1 MRRVV
6 ITGIGAVT
14 PLGLDFQETWES
26 LKRGVSGISRC
37 SRVDVDDIPWRAAGE
52 LKGFDARSI
61 MTPKEIN
68 RLDPF
73 IHYAL
78 SAALAAYEDAS
89 LARREGNT
97 AVTIGSSRGGV
108 SRIEESLRAHYTEG
122 RSLSAYLMPSTTIS
136 MAPSYIAYRLGIK
149 GYCLGISNACASGT
163 AAVGEAFRL
172 VRTGYAEI
180 ALAGGTE
187 APLCRLCIEGYGRTG
202 ALSRG
207 ADAAASRPFDR
218 DRDGFVLSEGA
229 CIVVVEEMQHALER
243 GARIYAEIAGYAT
256 VSEGF
261 HQTEPSEAGEAATMR
276 LALRDAGVTT
286 GDVGMISAHG
296 TSTPSGDRTEASA
309 LREVF
314 GPALKD
320 IAVTANKSMTGHMLA
335 ASGALEIAAAA
346 MGLHEGV
353 VPPTINLFVPDPE
366 CGLDIASELLRRD
379 IRVALSTSFGFG
391 GVNAAVVLRRV

>member
-14 PLGLDFQETWES
+14 PLALDFQKTWEC
-26 LKRGVSGISRC
+26 LKRGTSGLGRC
-37 SRVDVDDIPWRAAGE
+37 SKVEVDDIPWRVTGE

-73 IHYAL
+73 VHYAL
-78 SAALAAYEDAS
+78 SAAIAAFEDAS
-89 LARREGNT
+89 LTDSAGNS
-97 AVTIGSSRGGV
+97 AVIVGSSRGGV
-108 SRIEESLRAHYTEG
+108 SRIEESLRAYFRDG

-136 MAPSYIAYRLGIK
+136 MAPSYIAHRLGIK

-163 AAVGEAFRL
+163 MAVGEAFRL
-172 VRTGYAEI
+172 IRTGYADI
-180 ALAGGTE
+180 ALTGGTE

-207 ADAAASRPFDR
+207 TDGRASRPFER

-229 CIVVVEEMQHALER
+229 CVLVVEEMQHALKR
-243 GARIYAEIAGYAT
+243 GARIYAEIAGYAG

-261 HQTEPSEAGEAATMR
+261 HQTEPSETGEAATIRM
-276 LALRDAGVTT
+276 ALRDAGVATHE
-286 GDVGMISAHG
+286 VGMINAHG
-296 TSTPSGDRTEASA
+296 TSTVSGDRVEAFA

-314 GPALKD
+314 GPVMKD

-335 ASGALEIAAAA
+335 ASGALEVAAAA
-346 MGLHEGV
+346 MSLLEGL
-353 VPPTINLFVPDPE
+353 VPPTLNHAVPDPE
-366 CGLDIASELLRRD
+366 CALNISTDLLRKD
-379 IRVALSTSFGFG
+379 VRVAVSTSFGFG
-391 GVNAAVVLRRV
+391 GVNAALVLKKL